1 MGRLNPT
8 MVMETLTKQIRSLRI
23 YVAVLTVI
31 VIACLIALIPLIR
44 GNRQTDAATAGHLTV
59 DELTARRINIVEPD
73 GRLALVISDHALQH
87 PGAINGKDLPARDRP
102 AGMIFFNE
110 EGDECGGIVYDG
122 TKKEASFTLSVDQ
135 YKNDQ
140 IMQLSYQQDS
150 AAGLTRSYGLKL
162 WDRNDRFTLQQQL
175 DFYNALPPHDT
186 TALRTGM
193 DSLRKLGYLTVERLF
208 LGHTADGQTGLFLR
222 DNKGIPRLRICI
234 GKENEPLIQ
243 TLDDQGRVVASL
255 QGKGLSK

>member
-1 MGRLNPT
+1 MD
-8 MVMETLTKQIRSLRI
+8 TLTKQIRSLRI
-23 YVAVLTVI
+23 YVALLTVI
-31 VIACLIALIPLIR
+31 VIACLIALILLIR
-44 GNRQTDAATAGHLTV
+44 GNRQTEALATRRINV
-59 DELTARRINIVEPD
+59 DELTAHRINIVEPD
-73 GRLALVISDHALQH
+73 GRLALVISDHARQH
-87 PGAINGKDLPARDRP
+87 PGAMNGKDLPARDRP
-102 AGMIFFNE
+102 AGMIFFND

-122 TKKEASFTLSVDQ
+122 TKKEASFTISVDQ

-140 IMQLSYQQDS
+140 IMQLQYQQDS
-150 AAGLTRSYGLKL
+150 GASLTRSYGLKL
-162 WDRNDRFTLQQQL
+162 WDRNDRFTFQQHL

-186 TALRTGM
+186 IALRSGI
-193 DSLRKLGYLTVERLF
+193 DSLRKLGYLSVERLF

-255 QGKGLSK
+255 QGRGLSK